1 MFSIYYNIHSTDKD
15 TMVVIDATDTDCY
28 SQAAVIFKKIQ
39 GPLALKSKGQLL
51 LCYELCTLNLAEIV
65 VQFYTMTG
73 YDSTNRF
80 YGHGKNSIYDKVSRV
95 SHLRDLI
102 IDVGKEPPLSDSVRK
117 MMKTFVIQTIYG
129 DSKSETP
136 WEAKSVK
143 WKSMKKKST
152 LRLCPDDDTLDH
164 YCEPANYLS
173 HIQLHSEVYN
183 HPSPIGHGW
192 MLVDGRCHP
201 VRNRL
206 LLFQTT

>member
-15 TMVVIDATDTDCY
+15 TMVVIDATGTDCY

-80 YGHGKNSIYDKVSRV
+80 YGHGKNWIYDKISRV

-117 MMKTFVIQTIYG
+117 
-129 DSKSETP
+129 
-136 WEAKSVK
+136 
-143 WKSMKKKST
+143 KSMKKKST

-164 YCEPANYLS
+164 YCEPVNYLS

-192 MLVDGRCHP
+192 MLVDGPCHP